1 MIYLPVFKKIAK
13 EFGPGVHFL
22 LAGGGPELDR
32 MRSLAIEHNLEEQVH
47 FPGEVKEP
55 IKALAVMDLYISINV
70 GSITGLAG
78 MEAAMFGVPVIAM
91 QWKRGYI
98 ATPNDWIWSSTNQSD
113 VAQCSVTSLHRK
125 KSMLWRINR
134 NLTCNCIIQLMLWLI
149 PTMTFKGY
157 VIRTKNST
165 IDAT

>member
-1 MIYLPVFKKIAK
+1 
-13 EFGPGVHFL
+13 
-22 LAGGGPELDR
+22 

-113 VAQCSVTSLHRK
+113 VAQCSCDLLASK
-125 KSMLWRINR
+125 KVVMLWRINR

-149 PTMTFKGY
+149 PTMTFTRLCY
-157 VIRTKNST
+157 
-165 IDAT
+165 